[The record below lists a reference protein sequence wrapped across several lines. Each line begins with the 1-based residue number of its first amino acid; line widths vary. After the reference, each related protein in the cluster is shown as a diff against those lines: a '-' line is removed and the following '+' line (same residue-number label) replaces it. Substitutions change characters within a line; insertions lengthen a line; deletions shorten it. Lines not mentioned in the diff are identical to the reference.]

1 MERKVVYTALFGDYE
16 DLKEPTVV
24 TSGWEYICYTDQPLK
39 SDVWDIVR
47 VECPTSTS
55 HQRYA
60 RLYKILKFAEFD
72 KSFWV
77 DASFI
82 IDTNLDEWWNK
93 YYKGGI
99 TAPKHPLRDC
109 VYEEI
114 LACIIGFRGD
124 RLELEAQKE
133 EYKKLNIPAHNGI
146 ITSGI
151 LMRMNGY
158 RTISL
163 CEDWYSELCKHSVR
177 DQVAL
182 AKVSLNSSILYTY
195 DWDYRKE
202 KDFIYKH
209 HYKRR

>member
-16 DLKEPTVV
+16 DLKEPTVI
-24 TSGWEYICYTDQPLK
+24 TPGWEYICYTDQPLK
-39 SDVWDIVR
+39 SDVWEIR
-47 VECPTSTS
+47 YCECIGDP
-55 HQRYA
+55 QRGA
-60 RLYKILKFAEFD
+60 RKLKITGFSEFD

-82 IDTNLDEWWNK
+82 IDTNLDEWWGK

-114 LACIIGFRGD
+114 LACIIGHRGD

-133 EYKKLNIPAHNGI
+133 EYKKIGIPAHNGI

-151 LMRMNGY
+151 LMRMNDKD
-158 RTISL
+158 TVDL
-163 CEDWYSELCKHSVR
+163 CIEWYKELRKHSIR

-209 HYKRR
+209 HYARR